1 MVALARP
8 IDVAGAARAAPHL
21 GASGLSIAYAARGR
35 RQTVLHDVDI
45 EIPRGA
51 FVSLIGASGCGK
63 STLLKAFAGLVEP
76 AAGTIEVAGLTPRE
90 AVKRRLL
97 GLVFQDAT
105 LLPWKSLLD
114 NTSFL
119 LEIADK
125 ALGRRAARARAHDML
140 RLVGLEGAADKR
152 PGQLSGGMRQRA
164 AIARALTLDPEILL
178 MDEPV
183 GALDAITREAMSL
196 SLLDIWERTGKTI
209 VLVTHSIDEA
219 ILLSSEVHVM
229 GLRPAR
235 IVETLAV
242 ELPRP
247 RGEQS
252 YGDPRF
258 GVLEQRLRAQ
268 LLHSHAHRGDER

>member
-8 IDVAGAARAAPHL
+8 IDVAGAPRATPHL
-21 GASGLSIAYAARGR
+21 GASGLSIAYTARGR

-90 AVKRRLL
+90 AVKRRLV

-125 ALGRRAARARAHDML
+125 ALGRRAARARAYDML

-178 MDEPV
+178 MDEPF

-219 ILLSSEVHVM
+219 VLLSSEVHVM